1 MYGGV
6 GLHSAKGT
14 GTNGY
19 IERALGYLPKDYKP
33 GSYGEIIRQMKANP
47 AQIKRKIN
55 DDIILH
61 EEKHKIEVELY
72 DLKEKYENE
81 KKYTED
87 EINDKINN
95 ERKRLYH
102 LLERREE
109 DFMDKN
115 ETHQKGKL
123 KDAQMKIIRDALK
136 IKDGYYLGE
145 GFEYGLQA
153 DMDKMLKQNR
163 ANNSILN
170 NNNNKLSNHI
180 NNSKFSIK
188 KNNSFYKKKSSANS
202 NSNIINV
209 NINYIDNNNNQ
220 NNNNNYYSKISK
232 NSSKKNF
239 SVKNNN
245 NNNNNILNS
254 SKRNIPYNKEDLVL
268 LRYRHCLL
276 KSPSISNSQNNSNIL
291 NNLINGYGAA
301 LNSLTSRSNN
311 KQNIF
316 DLYMSHNNSMSK
328 HNRNKSENHSGISKN
343 RIKSPKL

>member
-102 LLERREE
+102 LLERREA

-136 IKDGYYLGE
+136 IKKEYNLGE
-145 GFEYGLQA
+145 GFDFTLQQ
-153 DMDKMLKQNR
+153 DDNKKNKKKEHKKHHHKSHHEHKDKDKEKDNSDSEDKYR
-163 ANNSILN
+163 KKKYWKSKGYRNNYSYSRSRSRSRSRSKNYNKNIRNELN
-170 NNNNKLSNHI
+170 NDYRQNKKIKLVESAFKKSPSPKKLDKDDI
-180 NNSKFSIK
+180 NNDK
-188 KNNSFYKKKSSANS
+188 YKKEDDD
-202 NSNIINV
+202 
-209 NINYIDNNNNQ
+209 IDNIKQIEN
-220 NNNNNYYSKISK
+220 SED
-232 NSSKKNF
+232 NSSKDK
-239 SVKNNN
+239 V
-245 NNNNNILNS
+245 
-254 SKRNIPYNKEDLVL
+254 NKKENDNYEHEEGSLGEDE
-268 LRYRHCLL
+268 
-276 KSPSISNSQNNSNIL
+276 
-291 NNLINGYGAA
+291 IN
-301 LNSLTSRSNN
+301 
-311 KQNIF
+311 
-316 DLYMSHNNSMSK
+316 
-328 HNRNKSENHSGISKN
+328 E
-343 RIKSPKL
+343 

>member
-102 LLERREE
+102 LLERREA

-136 IKDGYYLGE
+136 IKKEYNLGE
-145 GFEYGLQA
+145 GFDFTLQQDDNKKNKKKEHKKHHHKSHHEHKDKDKEKDNA
-153 DMDKMLKQNR
+153 DSEDKYRKKKYWKSKGYR
-163 ANNSILN
+163 NNYSYSRSRSRSRSRSKNYNKNIRNELN
-170 NNNNKLSNHI
+170 NDYRQNKKIKLVESAFKKSPSPKKLDKDDI
-180 NNSKFSIK
+180 NNDK
-188 KNNSFYKKKSSANS
+188 YKKEDDD
-202 NSNIINV
+202 
-209 NINYIDNNNNQ
+209 IDNIKQIENSEN
-220 NNNNNYYSKISK
+220 
-232 NSSKKNF
+232 NSSKDKID
-239 SVKNNN
+239 K
-245 NNNNNILNS
+245 
-254 SKRNIPYNKEDLVL
+254 KENVNYEHEEGSLGEDE
-268 LRYRHCLL
+268 
-276 KSPSISNSQNNSNIL
+276 
-291 NNLINGYGAA
+291 IN
-301 LNSLTSRSNN
+301 
-311 KQNIF
+311 
-316 DLYMSHNNSMSK
+316 
-328 HNRNKSENHSGISKN
+328 E
-343 RIKSPKL
+343 

>member
-102 LLERREE
+102 LLERREA

-136 IKDGYYLGE
+136 IKKEYNLGE
-145 GFEYGLQA
+145 GFDFTLQQ
-153 DMDKMLKQNR
+153 DDNKKNKKKEHKKHHHKSHHEHKDKEKDNSDSEDKYR
-163 ANNSILN
+163 KKKYWKSKGYRNNYSYSRSRSRSRSRSKNYNKNIRNELN
-170 NNNNKLSNHI
+170 NDYRQNKKIKLVESAFKKSPSPKKLDKDHI
-180 NNSKFSIK
+180 NNDK
-188 KNNSFYKKKSSANS
+188 YKKEDDD
-202 NSNIINV
+202 
-209 NINYIDNNNNQ
+209 IDNIKQIENSEN
-220 NNNNNYYSKISK
+220 
-232 NSSKKNF
+232 NSSKDKID
-239 SVKNNN
+239 K
-245 NNNNNILNS
+245 
-254 SKRNIPYNKEDLVL
+254 KENDNYEHEEGSLGEDE
-268 LRYRHCLL
+268 
-276 KSPSISNSQNNSNIL
+276 
-291 NNLINGYGAA
+291 IN
-301 LNSLTSRSNN
+301 
-311 KQNIF
+311 
-316 DLYMSHNNSMSK
+316 
-328 HNRNKSENHSGISKN
+328 E
-343 RIKSPKL
+343 

>member
-72 DLKEKYENE
+72 NLKEKYENE

-102 LLERREE
+102 LLERREA

-136 IKDGYYLGE
+136 IKKEYNLGE
-145 GFEYGLQA
+145 GFDFTLQQ
-153 DMDKMLKQNR
+153 DDNKKNKKKEHKKHHHKSHHEHKDKEKEKDNSDSEDKYR
-163 ANNSILN
+163 KKKYWKSKGYRNNYSYSRSRSRSRSRSKNYNKNIRNELN
-170 NNNNKLSNHI
+170 NDYRQNKKIKLVESAFKKSPSPKKLEKDDI
-180 NNSKFSIK
+180 NNDK
-188 KNNSFYKKKSSANS
+188 YKKEDDD
-202 NSNIINV
+202 
-209 NINYIDNNNNQ
+209 IDNIKQIENSEN
-220 NNNNNYYSKISK
+220 
-232 NSSKKNF
+232 NSSKDKID
-239 SVKNNN
+239 K
-245 NNNNNILNS
+245 
-254 SKRNIPYNKEDLVL
+254 KENDNYEHEEGSLGEDE
-268 LRYRHCLL
+268 
-276 KSPSISNSQNNSNIL
+276 
-291 NNLINGYGAA
+291 IN
-301 LNSLTSRSNN
+301 
-311 KQNIF
+311 
-316 DLYMSHNNSMSK
+316 
-328 HNRNKSENHSGISKN
+328 E
-343 RIKSPKL
+343 

>member
-102 LLERREE
+102 LLERREA

-136 IKDGYYLGE
+136 IKKEYNLGE
-145 GFEYGLQA
+145 GFDFTLQQ
-153 DMDKMLKQNR
+153 DDNKKNKKKEHKKHHHKSHHEHKDKEKDNSESDSKYR
-163 ANNSILN
+163 KKKYWKSKGYRNNYSHSRSRSRSRSKNYNKNIRNELN
-170 NNNNKLSNHI
+170 NDYRQNKKIKLVESAFKKSPSPKKLDKDHI
-180 NNSKFSIK
+180 NNDK
-188 KNNSFYKKKSSANS
+188 YKKEDDD
-202 NSNIINV
+202 
-209 NINYIDNNNNQ
+209 IDNIKQIENSEN
-220 NNNNNYYSKISK
+220 
-232 NSSKKNF
+232 NSSKDKID
-239 SVKNNN
+239 K
-245 NNNNNILNS
+245 
-254 SKRNIPYNKEDLVL
+254 KENDNYEHEEGSLGEDE
-268 LRYRHCLL
+268 
-276 KSPSISNSQNNSNIL
+276 
-291 NNLINGYGAA
+291 IN
-301 LNSLTSRSNN
+301 
-311 KQNIF
+311 
-316 DLYMSHNNSMSK
+316 
-328 HNRNKSENHSGISKN
+328 E
-343 RIKSPKL
+343 

>member
-102 LLERREE
+102 LLERREA

-136 IKDGYYLGE
+136 IKKEYNLGE
-145 GFEYGLQA
+145 GFDFTLQQ
-153 DMDKMLKQNR
+153 DDNKKNKKKEHKKHHHKSHHEHKDKEKDKDNSDSEDKYR
-163 ANNSILN
+163 KKKYWKSKGYRNNYSYSRSRSRSRSKSKNYNKNIRNELN
-170 NNNNKLSNHI
+170 NDYRQNKKIKLVESAFKKSPSPKKLDKDDI
-180 NNSKFSIK
+180 NNDK
-188 KNNSFYKKKSSANS
+188 YKKEDDD
-202 NSNIINV
+202 
-209 NINYIDNNNNQ
+209 IDNIKQIEN
-220 NNNNNYYSKISK
+220 SED
-232 NSSKKNF
+232 NSSKDK
-239 SVKNNN
+239 V
-245 NNNNNILNS
+245 
-254 SKRNIPYNKEDLVL
+254 NKKENDNYEHEEGSLGEDE
-268 LRYRHCLL
+268 
-276 KSPSISNSQNNSNIL
+276 
-291 NNLINGYGAA
+291 IN
-301 LNSLTSRSNN
+301 
-311 KQNIF
+311 
-316 DLYMSHNNSMSK
+316 
-328 HNRNKSENHSGISKN
+328 E
-343 RIKSPKL
+343 

>member
-102 LLERREE
+102 LLERREA
-109 DFMDKN
+109 DFMDNN

-136 IKDGYYLGE
+136 IKKEYNLGE
-145 GFEYGLQA
+145 GFDFTLQQ
-153 DMDKMLKQNR
+153 DDN
-163 ANNSILN
+163 
-170 NNNNKLSNHI
+170 
-180 NNSKFSIK
+180 K
-188 KNNSFYKKKSSANS
+188 KNKKKEHKKHHHKSHHEHKDKDKEKDNS
-202 NSNIINV
+202 DSEDK
-209 NINYIDNNNNQ
+209 YRKK
-220 NNNNNYYSKISK
+220 KILE
-232 NSSKKNF
+232 
-239 SVKNNN
+239 
-245 NNNNNILNS
+245 I
-254 SKRNIPYNKEDLVL
+254 KRI
-268 LRYRHCLL
+268 
-276 KSPSISNSQNNSNIL
+276 
-291 NNLINGYGAA
+291 
-301 LNSLTSRSNN
+301 
-311 KQNIF
+311 
-316 DLYMSHNNSMSK
+316 
-328 HNRNKSENHSGISKN
+328 
-343 RIKSPKL
+343 

>member
-102 LLERREE
+102 LLERREA

-136 IKDGYYLGE
+136 IKKEYNLGE
-145 GFEYGLQA
+145 GFDFTLQQ
-153 DMDKMLKQNR
+153 DDNKKNKKKEHKKHHHKSHHEHKDKEKEKDNSDSEDKYR
-163 ANNSILN
+163 KKKYWKSKGYRNNYNYSRSRSRSKNYNKNIRNELN
-170 NNNNKLSNHI
+170 NDYRQNKKIKLVESAFKKSPSPKKLDKDDI
-180 NNSKFSIK
+180 NNDK
-188 KNNSFYKKKSSANS
+188 YKKEDDD
-202 NSNIINV
+202 
-209 NINYIDNNNNQ
+209 IDNAKEIENSEN
-220 NNNNNYYSKISK
+220 
-232 NSSKKNF
+232 NSSKDK
-239 SVKNNN
+239 VIK
-245 NNNNNILNS
+245 
-254 SKRNIPYNKEDLVL
+254 KENDNYEHEEGSLGEDE
-268 LRYRHCLL
+268 
-276 KSPSISNSQNNSNIL
+276 
-291 NNLINGYGAA
+291 IN
-301 LNSLTSRSNN
+301 
-311 KQNIF
+311 
-316 DLYMSHNNSMSK
+316 
-328 HNRNKSENHSGISKN
+328 E
-343 RIKSPKL
+343 

>member
-102 LLERREE
+102 LLERREA

-136 IKDGYYLGE
+136 IKKEYNLGE
-145 GFEYGLQA
+145 GFDFTLQQ
-153 DMDKMLKQNR
+153 DENKKIKKKEHKKHHHKSHHEHKDKEKDNDNSESEDKYR
-163 ANNSILN
+163 KKKYWKSKGYRNNYSYSRSRSRSRSRSKNYNKNIRNELN
-170 NNNNKLSNHI
+170 NDYRQNKKIKLVESAFKKSPSPKKLDKDDI
-180 NNSKFSIK
+180 NNDK
-188 KNNSFYKKKSSANS
+188 YKKEDDD
-202 NSNIINV
+202 
-209 NINYIDNNNNQ
+209 IDNIKQIENSEN
-220 NNNNNYYSKISK
+220 
-232 NSSKKNF
+232 NSSKDKID
-239 SVKNNN
+239 K
-245 NNNNNILNS
+245 
-254 SKRNIPYNKEDLVL
+254 KENDNYEHEEGSLGEDE
-268 LRYRHCLL
+268 
-276 KSPSISNSQNNSNIL
+276 
-291 NNLINGYGAA
+291 IN
-301 LNSLTSRSNN
+301 
-311 KQNIF
+311 
-316 DLYMSHNNSMSK
+316 
-328 HNRNKSENHSGISKN
+328 E
-343 RIKSPKL
+343 

>member
-102 LLERREE
+102 LLERREA

-136 IKDGYYLGE
+136 IKKEYNLGE
-145 GFEYGLQA
+145 GFDFTLQQ
-153 DMDKMLKQNR
+153 DDNKKNKKKEHKKHHHKSHHEHKDKEKEKEKDNSDSEDKYR
-163 ANNSILN
+163 KKKYWKSKGYRNNYSYSRSRSRSRSRSKNYNKNIRNELN
-170 NNNNKLSNHI
+170 NDYRQNKKIKLVESAFKKSPSPKKLDKDDI
-180 NNSKFSIK
+180 NNDK
-188 KNNSFYKKKSSANS
+188 YKKEDDD
-202 NSNIINV
+202 
-209 NINYIDNNNNQ
+209 IDNIKQIENSEN
-220 NNNNNYYSKISK
+220 
-232 NSSKKNF
+232 NSSKDKID
-239 SVKNNN
+239 K
-245 NNNNNILNS
+245 
-254 SKRNIPYNKEDLVL
+254 KENDNYEHEEGSLGEDE
-268 LRYRHCLL
+268 
-276 KSPSISNSQNNSNIL
+276 
-291 NNLINGYGAA
+291 IN
-301 LNSLTSRSNN
+301 
-311 KQNIF
+311 
-316 DLYMSHNNSMSK
+316 
-328 HNRNKSENHSGISKN
+328 E
-343 RIKSPKL
+343 

>member
-102 LLERREE
+102 LLERREA

-136 IKDGYYLGE
+136 IKKEYNLGE
-145 GFEYGLQA
+145 GFDFTLQQ
-153 DMDKMLKQNR
+153 DDNKKNKKKEHKKHHHKSHHEHKDKDKEKDNSDSEDKYR
-163 ANNSILN
+163 KKKYWKSKGYRNNYSYSRSRSRSRSRSKNYNKNIRNELN
-170 NNNNKLSNHI
+170 NDYRQNKKIKLVESAFKKSPSPKKLDKDDI
-180 NNSKFSIK
+180 NNDK
-188 KNNSFYKKKSSANS
+188 YKKEDDD
-202 NSNIINV
+202 
-209 NINYIDNNNNQ
+209 IDNIKQIEN
-220 NNNNNYYSKISK
+220 SED
-232 NSSKKNF
+232 NSSKDKID
-239 SVKNNN
+239 K
-245 NNNNNILNS
+245 
-254 SKRNIPYNKEDLVL
+254 KENDNYEHEEGSLGEDE
-268 LRYRHCLL
+268 
-276 KSPSISNSQNNSNIL
+276 
-291 NNLINGYGAA
+291 IN
-301 LNSLTSRSNN
+301 
-311 KQNIF
+311 
-316 DLYMSHNNSMSK
+316 
-328 HNRNKSENHSGISKN
+328 E
-343 RIKSPKL
+343 